1 MNTTILLSLVLSH
14 NFLLVDAKDK
24 IEKLPKR
31 IVPLSTKKK
40 KSAEKRK
47 EKIICTDSNR
57 EKESSFLKSFYSYSQ
72 KLKKIVCPLA
82 ALQRP

>member
-1 MNTTILLSLVLSH
+1 MQ
-14 NFLLVDAKDK
+14 KKK
-24 IEKLPKR
+24 IEKLSKR
-31 IVPLSTKKK
+31 IVPLSTEKKK
-40 KSAEKRK
+40 IKSATKQK